1 MQIIYNGDSLHEMS
15 KPVFLEKIRK
25 NIINLSSAELAHK
38 LVKVKKATLKEKNL
52 LQVGGSKFFL
62 LRIAQM
68 RKLENI
74 SRSMFSS
81 RRCAHSLYFKGIYAK
96 KKKRKKK
103 PRIT

>member
-15 KPVFLEKIRK
+15 KPIFLEKIRK

-38 LVKVKKATLKEKNL
+38 LVKVKKGATLKEKNL

-68 RKLENI
+68 RKLKNI

-81 RRCAHSLYFKGIYAK
+81 RRCAHSLYFNFVIH
-96 KKKRKKK
+96 
-103 PRIT
+103 